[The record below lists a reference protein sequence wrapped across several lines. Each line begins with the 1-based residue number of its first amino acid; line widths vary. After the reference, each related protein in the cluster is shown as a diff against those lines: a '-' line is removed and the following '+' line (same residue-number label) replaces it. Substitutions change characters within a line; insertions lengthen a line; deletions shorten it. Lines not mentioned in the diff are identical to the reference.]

1 MDLDEREASLD
12 VSHLKVRDFFDLN
25 NALANGRSTGAT
37 VSFHVRWK
45 GGGSPIT
52 IGDGKNL
59 TATVIEDTATIRWTG
74 RNDDGFHFQ
83 STATTLQEFSEIGRE
98 RNGVFL

>member
-1 MDLDEREASLD
+1 M
-12 VSHLKVRDFFDLN
+12 SHLKVRDFFTLD
-25 NALANGRSTGAT
+25 NALANGRSVGAS
-37 VSFHVRWK
+37 VSFHVRWS
-45 GGGSPIT
+45 GGSSPVT
-52 IGDGKNL
+52 IGDGKNF

-74 RNDDGFHFQ
+74 RNDEGFRFR